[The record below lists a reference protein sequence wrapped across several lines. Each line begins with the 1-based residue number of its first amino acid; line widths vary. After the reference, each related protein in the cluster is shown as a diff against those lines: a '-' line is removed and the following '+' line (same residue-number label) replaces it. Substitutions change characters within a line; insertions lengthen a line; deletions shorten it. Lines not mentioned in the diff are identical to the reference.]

1 MDGPTLYHL
10 SNGVVGGVVATMGIS
25 IIVTDGSSLGAG
37 LMAVGGSG
45 LFLFAASQLLFSDD
59 PADSVPNSGG
69 IGLAVLGAVLV
80 CLGALLQLAT

>member
-1 MDGPTLYHL
+1 MGH
-10 SNGVVGGVVATMGIS
+10 SNERGKRFSTATGEP
-25 IIVTDGSSLGAG
+25 GSSVGAG

-69 IGLAVLGAVLV
+69 IGLAVLGAALV
-80 CLGALLQLAT
+80 CLGALLQLAG